1 VQNDALYATLQLT
14 MSGGQPGGVAT
25 ALRLDEP
32 TPVQAIVGRYSV
44 IDAHVHVF
52 PPPVFQALWQWFD
65 ENAWSIR
72 YRLTVPEIAGF
83 LREHGVARAV
93 ALPYAHRPGMARE
106 LNVFAHVIH
115 RMEPWFI
122 PCATIFPGEDD
133 ARAILDLAFGA
144 QGLRGVKI
152 HCHVQRVAPDDR
164 RLDDVYDAA
173 AAHGVPV
180 VIHAGDAPPLPATV
194 AEVAKLCRP
203 AALEHALR
211 RHPRTTFLV
220 PHLFA
225 AHFQAA
231 ERFLS
236 EFEHLYLDTA
246 MALSGT
252 LPLHPETRSTEVEAA
267 AAWQRAAF
275 ALLRAHPDRILYGS
289 DFPNLPYEWDRELR
303 ILADLDLPDAALGA
317 VLSDNAARLFRL

>member
-1 VQNDALYATLQLT
+1 
-14 MSGGQPGGVAT
+14 M
-25 ALRLDEP
+25 DEP
-32 TPVQAIVGRYSV
+32 TPVQAIVGRHPV

-52 PPPVFQALWQWFD
+52 PPPVFEAVWRWFD

-72 YRLTVPEIAGF
+72 YRLTVPEIVSF
-83 LREHGVARAV
+83 LRERGVARGV
-93 ALPYAHRPGMARE
+93 ALQYAHKPGMARE
-106 LNVFAHVIH
+106 LNVFAQVIR

-122 PCATIFPGEDD
+122 PCATVFPGEDD
-133 ARAILDLAFGA
+133 ARAILDTALGA

-152 HCHVQRVAPDDR
+152 HCHVQCAAPDDK

-180 VIHAGDAPPLPATV
+180 IIHAGDAPALPAYEC
-194 AEVAKLCRP
+194 EVKKLCRP

-225 AHFQAA
+225 SQLQVAA
-231 ERFLS
+231 QFLG

-246 MALSGT
+246 MALAAYV
-252 LPLHPETRSTEVEAA
+252 PLDPETRTTNLPVATE
-267 AAWQRAAF
+267 WQRAAF
-275 ALLRAHPDRILYGS
+275 ELVRAHPDRILYGS

-303 ILADLDLPDAALGA
+303 MLHDLDLPDAALGD
-317 VLSDNAARLFRL
+317 VLGDNAARLFRL